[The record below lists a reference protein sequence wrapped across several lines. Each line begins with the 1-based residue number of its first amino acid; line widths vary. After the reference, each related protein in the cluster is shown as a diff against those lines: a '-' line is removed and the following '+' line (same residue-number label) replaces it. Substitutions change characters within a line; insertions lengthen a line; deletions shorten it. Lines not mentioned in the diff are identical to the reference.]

1 MPGSA
6 AAGGGGPGQRR
17 AHCGVALRVPQH
29 AREMAGWWEQ
39 LFVFM
44 LRSFNQQLVMIV
56 NLATDLF
63 LVCCAGAVLGMVY
76 FDSDTEEDLLQ
87 TVSLSCLV
95 VGMTAITSSQRWF
108 AKENAVFHREQC
120 VPRASCAVA
129 CLPRGTEGG
138 GRACG

>member
-1 MPGSA
+1 MKVRSP
-6 AAGGGGPGQRR
+6 P
-17 AHCGVALRVPQH
+17 LRTCVPSLPLPQH

-108 AKENAVFHREQC
+108 SEESAVFHREQ
-120 VPRASCAVA
+120 
-129 CLPRGTEGG
+129 
-138 GRACG
+138 